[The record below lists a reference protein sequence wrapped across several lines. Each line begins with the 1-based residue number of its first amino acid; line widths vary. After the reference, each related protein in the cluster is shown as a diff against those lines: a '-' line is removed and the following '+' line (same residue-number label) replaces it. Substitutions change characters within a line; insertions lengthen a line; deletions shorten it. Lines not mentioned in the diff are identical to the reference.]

1 MKNRI
6 INIVIFAVAILACI
20 VAIVFSF
27 FSFDADKKD
36 NYIQAQE
43 VKAQSPQMVADFET
57 ATLETLP
64 TVIEK
69 YQKETQDRKENLK
82 SVQMEKDIL
91 YTYLQDLKN
100 IDSEEKFEAYKANFP
115 ARSEAL
121 FVKCA
126 PETKKKCVDGFNGMK
141 SFKDLEKYV
150 EAVNEDYSAVKQA
163 YLVENSYIKSAN
175 SLIGRADGI
184 NTTASASK
192 KAADFETF
200 QSDLKSFGK
209 SASLQN
215 FFILLTY
222 CLLLGAAALMV
233 FFLVANMVTNFK
245 TSYKILLGLV
255 LLIVV
260 FFIGYAVG
268 TPTLSPSAIK
278 AGMTGSGYKMVN
290 AAVFTVYS
298 CLFGAILAIIVS
310 LIMNAVKNRN

>member
-6 INIVIFAVAILACI
+6 INIVIFAVAILACL
-20 VAIVFSF
+20 VAVAFSF
-27 FSFDADKKD
+27 FSFDADKKE
-36 NYIQAQE
+36 NYIQTQQ
-43 VKAQSPQMVADFET
+43 VKEQTPEMVAEFET
-57 ATLETLP
+57 ATVESLP

-69 YQKETQDRKENLK
+69 YQNETQERNTNLK

-100 IDSEEKFEAYKANFP
+100 LDENNFEAYKANFP
-115 ARSEAL
+115 QRSAGL
-121 FVKCA
+121 FA
-126 PETKKKCVDGFNGMK
+126 K
-141 SFKDLEKYV
+141 SENKEKYV
-150 EAVNEDYSAVKQA
+150 EGFNKVNSYKDLDKYVEEVNKDYAALKQS
-163 YLVENSYIKSAN
+163 YLVERNYIKSAN
-175 SLIGRADGI
+175 AMINRAEAI

-215 FFILLTY
+215 FFIILTY
-222 CLLLGAAALMV
+222 VLGIGALALMV
-233 FFLVANMVTNFK
+233 FFLVLNMVTNFK
-245 TSYKILLGLV
+245 SSYKILLGL
-255 LLIVV
+255 LLLVV
-260 FFIGYAVG
+260 AFFIGYAVG

-290 AAVFTVYS
+290 AATFTVYM
-298 CLFGAILAIIVS
+298 CLFGAILAIFVS